1 MLNELVFFSKKETLL
16 EIFLN
21 LEIKTIIF
29 PKKPSEGLSFI
40 NEIIISP
47 LLWYVVIGQFI
58 MPYSTILFYSIQ
70 AQ

>member
-1 MLNELVFFSKKETLL
+1 MLNELVFFSKKENLL

-47 LLWYVVIGQFI
+47 LLWHVVIGQFI
-58 MPYSTILFYSIQ
+58 MPYSTILF
-70 AQ
+70 